1 MNNLLTA
8 IAVFMVVVLSALFA
22 VPMMIDWDDYRGD
35 FEARLS
41 EILGS
46 RVELDGSLNVRL
58 LPTPYLRA
66 ENLRIG
72 ESGVQGKPI
81 LDVSEMTLWVGIP
94 PLMKGIIEAS
104 TLTLERPRLLLQFDE
119 KGQPTFNT
127 VKTESA
133 RRADGGK
140 SLVEAQ
146 ISGFKLSPQLIS
158 LKNVRVNNGELVVQS
173 VSGADALRRVSF
185 TGIAGVLS
193 AVTLNGPIYFNGRY
207 GSEEDPCFV
216 RLAIGREL
224 RAGHYPVRTKLTL
237 PRNDHRF
244 DFDGTLVENEG
255 RWQARGDLK
264 ATLGRFGVMGG
275 AAALG
280 AEVSAVPAVDYDAT
294 VQEQVEALAADELGE
309 DGKPKKPK
317 IRIAGLT
324 SGEQEII
331 LTSKVVVGGSKAT
344 FSDVLL
350 RGGSLAQP
358 QTVRGEAVV
367 DWDRELSLVGKA
379 DGQTIDLN
387 MIYGLRPNGRVDN
400 IPPSV
405 ALGNLN
411 RLLLRQANW
420 FETIDF
426 KATATQIAVGSGQVR
441 DFRLTVKSENG
452 AINVKE
458 LGASLPGSSRVDV
471 EGRFGAGGDTQGF
484 DGTVYLRGLQF
495 AEFFGWA
502 APSVKMNL
510 GEEEEE
516 KKKPVPLVID
526 GADGDATSDAEEK
539 DDEEEKKAAAVKAFG
554 EGKYIFSGR
563 LQTDDGTVEMT
574 DMQGTIADA
583 ALRGEFMHRGPIKK
597 GETMTAGET
606 RLTLRAGVVNLQQL
620 LGKRVEVL
628 DYEQGLTDFL
638 KAAGLEFGG
647 PTRSETQGVPANAV
661 TLNFTAQK
669 LLFDDGA
676 QRDVRLSWRAD
687 EDGARI
693 VSLAGVSQNGLHV
706 VFDKVGRESE
716 QDGGNGNA
724 ADNDTPKLFVVEAGE
739 EAAVQDLLAW
749 SGLFGDVDFSNDTLT
764 RFLPLRLAVRRQD
777 GEGVKHYRV
786 DGVIGGNDAA
796 FSVTVPETKDEDD
809 PLPITLFGGLEAEN
823 GAALATRLLPI
834 GLGKRA
840 DASAI
845 VSAKNFGRARM
856 TFSASGTARDGF
868 TGQLDLN
875 NDALSLTYHGKV
887 RLRNEKLVSTGVVS
901 MVGDDSREVAQLF
914 GFDQTGLT
922 EKQPF
927 KGEVEIVQGEKRFE
941 VKELKLAVGDVQIR
955 GTGTLEDVDGQKQMR
970 LALAT
975 EAVDIRTLLS
985 PLQAPGFAP
994 RGDGEAGEVWSDVPF
1009 ETSGAL
1015 QQGDGGDQSSE
1026 DGGADD
1032 ALANDDDGVGGE
1044 NPYVAANDG
1053 FIGEFS
1059 LSTNELLITD
1069 QLSLADAH
1077 VQWRITDKL
1086 IEIVRVEGKSLG
1098 GVFAA
1103 SGDLREGEQG
1113 YSLNGVAELRRARL
1127 EEIGA
1132 AQEASLGRG
1141 EFSVNL
1147 SLSGAGRSVKKLVTN
1162 LVGEGAVQIYN
1173 GELRQVSPALVGGVA
1188 ASFLSASEDKSDVV
1202 DAELREAIDQAGP
1215 LRVGTLDLGLQMLD
1229 GRIRLRQPDIGVS
1242 PGTIGIEAELDLETL
1257 SWSGDWR
1264 IQPPEVNEAAPP
1276 AVYRR
1281 MEGRLTSNAGFK
1293 SALDAGDFERFI
1305 NLKYKEKELRRLE
1318 KIRLEEEQRRLAE
1331 ERRRA
1336 EEERRLAEEELRR
1349 QEAEQKRLE
1358 EEQRRIEE
1366 QQRQLDEEIERTKL
1380 PSLFE

>member
-119 KGQPTFNT
+119 DGQPTFNT

-133 RRADGGK
+133 AGADGEK

-158 LKNVRVNNGELVVQS
+158 LKNVRVSNGELVVQS
-173 VSGADALRRVSF
+173 VSGTETLRRVSF
-185 TGIAGVLS
+185 SGIAGVLS

-216 RLAIGREL
+216 RLAVGREV
-224 RAGHYPVRTKLTL
+224 RAGQYPVRTKLTL

-244 DFDGTLVENEG
+244 DFDGMLVEKKG
-255 RWQARGDLK
+255 RWQAKGDLK
-264 ATLGRFGVMGG
+264 ATLGRFGVHGG

-280 AEVSAVPAVDYDAT
+280 AEVSAMPDRVVDYDAT
-294 VQEQVEALAADELGE
+294 VKEQVEAIAADELDE

-331 LTSKVVVGGSKAT
+331 LTSKVELGGTKAT
-344 FSDVLL
+344 FSNVLL

-367 DWDRELSLVGKA
+367 DWDNELSLVGKA

-426 KATATQIAVGSGQVR
+426 KATASQIAVGQGQVR

-471 EGRFGAGGDTQGF
+471 AGRFGSGKTEGF
-484 DGTVYLRGLQF
+484 NGKVYLRGLQF

-510 GEEEEE
+510 GDDEDE
-516 KKKPVPLVID
+516 KKKKKQQAREQLAED
-526 GADGDATSDAEEK
+526 GESDGDGEK
-539 DDEEEKKAAAVKAFG
+539 TETAKVFG
-554 EGKYIFSGR
+554 KGKFIFSGR

-583 ALRGEFMHRGPIKK
+583 ALRGEFMHQRAMKK
-597 GETMTAGET
+597 GETVTPGET
-606 RLTLRAGVVNLQQL
+606 RLTLRAGVVNLRQL

-647 PTRSETQGVPANAV
+647 PARPGGDAGDDSVPPDAV

-687 EDGARI
+687 QQGARI

-706 VFDKVGRESE
+706 VFDKVGQESGDAAT
-716 QDGGNGNA
+716 DGGEA
-724 ADNDTPKLFVVEAGE
+724 PKLFVVEASK

-764 RFLPLRLAVRRQD
+764 RFLPLRLAVRRQG

-796 FSVTVPETKDEDD
+796 FSVTVPESKDDDD

-823 GAALATRLLPI
+823 GAALAARLLPI

-840 DASAI
+840 DATAI
-845 VSAKNFGRARM
+845 VSAKDFGRARM

-875 NDALSLTYHGKV
+875 NDALSMTYHGKV
-887 RLRNEKLVSTGVVS
+887 RVRDEKLVSNGIVT
-901 MVGDDSREVAQLF
+901 MEGDDSRNVAQLF
-914 GFDQTGLT
+914 GLQQTGLT
-922 EKQPF
+922 ERQPF
-927 KGEVEIVQGEKRFE
+927 KGEVTIAQTAKRFE
-941 VKELKLAVGDVQIR
+941 MKDLKLAVGDVQIR
-955 GTGTLEDVDGQKQMR
+955 GTGALEEVNGQKQMR

-994 RGDGEAGEVWSDVPF
+994 RGGEDGETGEVWSDVPF
-1009 ETSGAL
+1009 DTSGAI
-1015 QQGDGGDQSSE
+1015 QQGDGGDQNNEESLAGYEGSE
-1026 DGGADD
+1026 PFVSAGDGI
-1032 ALANDDDGVGGE
+1032 V
-1044 NPYVAANDG
+1044 
-1053 FIGEFS
+1053 GEFS

-1069 QLSLADAH
+1069 QLSLADARL
-1077 VQWRITDKL
+1077 QWRTSDKL

-1098 GVFAA
+1098 GVFVA
-1103 SGDLREGEQG
+1103 SGDMREGEQG
-1113 YSLNGVAELRRARL
+1113 YSLNGVATLTGARL

-1132 AQEASLGRG
+1132 AQEASLGTG

-1147 SLSGAGRSVKKLVTN
+1147 SLSGAGRSVKGLVTN
-1162 LVGEGAVQIYN
+1162 LVGEGAVQITN

-1215 LRVGTLDLGLQMLD
+1215 IRVGTLDLGLQMLD
-1229 GRIRLRQPDIGVS
+1229 GRIRLRQPDIGVT
-1242 PGTIGIEAELDLETL
+1242 PGNIGLEATLDLETL

-1281 MEGRLTSNAGFK
+1281 VEGRLTSNAGFK
-1293 SALDAGDFERFI
+1293 SALDAGEFERFI

-1318 KIRLEEEQRRLAE
+1318 QIRLEQEQRRLAE
-1331 ERRRA
+1331 ERRQA
-1336 EEERRLAEEELRR
+1336 EEERRLAEERRLQAEEELRLK
-1349 QEAEQKRLE
+1349 EEEQKRL
-1358 EEQRRIEE
+1358 EE
-1366 QQRQLDEEIERTKL
+1366 QQRQLDMEIERSQL